1 MLENRIV
8 IPRRLVAVLTGMAS
22 FCVAVPGQA
31 QVFGDR
37 GGADSLSWLPDPIL
51 HLLAWV
57 AIQQAEF
64 GAALREAVMAMRTGD
79 GIGPA
84 SALIGLSFLYGIF
97 HAVGPGHGKAVVASF
112 LMARDSKIRDGI
124 TLSWLIAAV
133 QAVVAIAAVAILG
146 WVLDFGRIALLE
158 SMPLVETVSYG
169 LIVLLGAGMIW
180 NTLHGH
186 GCDHDHHGMGHGHH
200 GDQHHHHHDAQHDH
214 DDHDE
219 LVERKRSRWEFI
231 VTGIAS
237 GLRPCTGALIVLLF
251 TLAAGIY
258 WIGVVSAFAMAVGVS
273 ITVSTIGVLS
283 ILARR
288 GILQLSLE
296 SGRAGLAERVPRVL
310 ALCGSIAVCLIG
322 LILLASSLAGGS
334 AVL

>member
-1 MLENRIV
+1 
-8 IPRRLVAVLTGMAS
+8 MAS
-22 FCVAVPGQA
+22 FCAAAPVQA
-31 QVFGDR
+31 QVFGER
-37 GGADSLSWLPDPIL
+37 GGSSGLNWLPDPIL

-64 GAALREAVMAMRTGD
+64 GVALRESVMAMRTGE

-124 TLSWLIAAV
+124 MLSWLIAAV

-180 NTLHGH
+180 NTLRGH
-186 GCDHDHHGMGHGHH
+186 GCDHDHHGMGHDHDH
-200 GDQHHHHHDAQHDH
+200 DHHHHHDTR
-214 DDHDE
+214 
-219 LVERKRSRWEFI
+219 VERRRSRWEFI
-231 VTGIAS
+231 ATGVAS
-237 GLRPCTGALIVLLF
+237 GLRPCTGSLIVLLF

-273 ITVSTIGVLS
+273 ITVSTIGILS

-288 GILQLSLE
+288 GIVHISLE
-296 SGRAGLAERVPRVL
+296 SGRAGLVERVPRLL
-310 ALCGSIAVCLIG
+310 ALAGSIAVCLIG
-322 LILLASSLAGGS
+322 LVLLASSLASGV
-334 AVL
+334 AAL

>member
-1 MLENRIV
+1 MLENRFV
-8 IPRRLVAVLTGMAS
+8 SVTRLFTVLSAVASLCAAGPVH
-22 FCVAVPGQA
+22 A

-37 GGADSLSWLPDPIL
+37 GAANSLDWLPDPIL

-64 GAALREAVMAMRTGD
+64 GAALREAVMAMRTGE

-124 TLSWLIAAV
+124 MLSWLIAAV

-158 SMPLVETVSYG
+158 SMPLVEAVSYG

-186 GCDHDHHGMGHGHH
+186 GCDHDHHGMGH
-200 GDQHHHHHDAQHDH
+200 DHDHHDH
-214 DDHDE
+214 DHHAHDAS
-219 LVERKRSRWEFI
+219 VERRRSRWEFI
-231 VTGIAS
+231 ATGVAS

-258 WIGVVSAFAMAVGVS
+258 WIGIVSAFAMAVGVS
-273 ITVSTIGVLS
+273 ITVSTIGILS

-288 GILQLSLE
+288 GIVQISLE
-296 SGRAGLAERVPRVL
+296 SGRAGLAERVPRLL

-334 AVL
+334 ALL